1 MLNILAPARPYISPS
16 RPFPAVA
23 IDTRPELDEFEP
35 EERLAVAIIRRAL
48 YDLTGASLYHRYDAL
63 KYFRGDNFADD
74 CAAIGLNYE
83 KMHARILSIWRTVSC
98 PA

>member
-63 KYFRGDNFADD
+63 KYFRGPNFAAD
-74 CAAIGLNYE
+74 CAALGLGLHDMQERVNN
-83 KMHARILSIWRTVSC
+83 IWRQL
-98 PA
+98 